1 MDHPST
7 EFESG
12 RFSLST
18 SLCQSLSVDLRKSL
32 RKPFQQV
39 ILDYDYTFT
48 TPYSGSE
55 IVETGSGADSEGNSC
70 CLKWEE
76 CEEQINVVA
85 LASKEPILFYDEVV
99 RKQSLLSF
107 ERSARG
113 KLHSR
118 NWLLKG
124 KNGKLMV
131 AIDFTQVKE
140 AGLYSDYY
148 VLLLLQSVYNSD

>member
-18 SLCQSLSVDLRKSL
+18 SLCQSLSVDLCKSL

-39 ILDYDYTFT
+39 IVDYDYTFT

-85 LASKEPILFYDEVV
+85 LASKEPILFYDEVILYEDELADSGI
-99 RKQSLLSF
+99 SLLTGKVVKISNSYDSF
-107 ERSARG
+107 C
-113 KLHSR
+113 L
-118 NWLLKG
+118 
-124 KNGKLMV
+124 
-131 AIDFTQVKE
+131 I
-140 AGLYSDYY
+140 
-148 VLLLLQSVYNSD
+148 